1 MQNFKRR
8 YVYEYV
14 YVFNPVTKVININY
28 LNFGRYAMHIQHQT
42 LFWIAIHVTIY
53 WLDTPL
59 TIPPICNDIT
69 CTKCSYQ
76 VSLYYVLWYG
86 SRIVWRHHIKHM
98 PFMYDIDFA
107 VMTYL
112 YLKMMHGF
120 DLCISEWSL
129 LAAASGWVFVEPRL
143 FSR

>member
-1 MQNFKRR
+1 MNCKISNEGMFMNMFTLLTLWQRWW
-8 YVYEYV
+8 
-14 YVFNPVTKVININY
+14 TNY

-86 SRIVWRHHIKHM
+86 SRIVWRHYIKHM

-112 YLKMMHGF
+112 YLNRCMG
-120 DLCISEWSL
+120 LICVL
-129 LAAASGWVFVEPRL
+129 VNGAC
-143 FSR
+143 

>member
-1 MQNFKRR
+1 MNCKIFKWR

-76 VSLYYVLWYG
+76 VIVIWFSYCLKTLYKAYAIYVWHRFCCNDL
-86 SRIVWRHHIKHM
+86 
-98 PFMYDIDFA
+98 P
-107 VMTYL
+107 L
-112 YLKMMHGF
+112 PEPMHGF
-120 DLCISEWSL
+120 DLCIREWSL

>member
-14 YVFNPVTKVININY
+14 YFVNPVTKVININY

-42 LFWIAIHVTIY
+42 SFWIAIHVTIY

-59 TIPPICNDIT
+59 PIPPICNDVT

-86 SRIVWRHHIKHM
+86 SRIVWRHYIKHM

-112 YLKMMHGF
+112 YLNRCMGLICVLVNGACKQP
-120 DLCISEWSL
+120 L
-129 LAAASGWVFVEPRL
+129 LVEFL
-143 FSR
+143 